1 MNLLQIILIATIS
14 YSALF
19 LGTLLAKIAKE
30 EMTPGKPYF
39 QKMQL
44 LLAIAV
50 PLSLLLQATTLAAI
64 TTIVYLTIWT
74 ILHKTKKETLNYQYA
89 LFGLAL
95 GIAAQNINTL
105 AITAS
110 LIFLYGLPTG
120 SMMKKKSRIN
130 YSTLGSLFLGVTLI
144 IFYTTTLFPQ

>member
-1 MNLLQIILIATIS
+1 MNLLQIILITAIS

-19 LGTLLAKIAKE
+19 LGTALAKIAKE
-30 EMTPGKPYF
+30 EMKDGKPYF
-39 QKMQL
+39 KKMQL

-50 PLSLLLQATTLAAI
+50 PLSLLLQATTFAAGAAI
-64 TTIVYLTIWT
+64 MYLIIWT
-74 ILHKTKKETLNYQYA
+74 ILHKSKKENINYQYA

-110 LIFLYGLPTG
+110 LVFLYGLPSG
-120 SMMKKKSRIN
+120 SMIKKKEHN
-130 YSTLGSLFLGVTLI
+130 TLVAPGI
-144 IFYTTTLFPQ
+144 ILVAITTAIVLTTALFP